1 LFLCKGFSI
10 ICAAMVILKDNLKP
24 AQNYRK
30 LGFVALLLLVI
41 NLVIWVATL
50 LTFHHFPK
58 LLAFGAEAFVLGLA
72 HALDADHISAIDNVT
87 RKLMQ
92 EGKRPML
99 VGFFFSVGHST
110 IVILLSVAVA
120 VTAAGIQSRFESLKS
135 LGDIVGTGISALFL
149 FGIALINLLVLRGVV
164 QAFRLVKRGQPY
176 VEQDLQTML
185 AGMGRIGRMV
195 RPVLRLVD
203 SSWKMYFVGFLFGLG
218 FDTATQVG
226 LLGMAAVFGTQGM
239 PIWSILLFPLLF
251 TAGMCLV
258 DTADGVLM
266 LGAYGWAFVH
276 PVRKLYYNMTITAVS
291 VFIALVVGGIEVI
304 PLLSDRFNLHGA
316 FYDCINSLNDDK
328 NFAWVGVLIIAI
340 FACSWLAS
348 IGAYWLLGYR
358 QLEVA
363 VVPVNADVPRR
374 N

>member
-1 LFLCKGFSI
+1 
-10 ICAAMVILKDNLKP
+10 MP
-24 AQNYRK
+24 AKHYRK
-30 LGFVALLLLVI
+30 LGWVALLLLGI
-41 NLVIWVATL
+41 NLAIWAAAL
-50 LTFHHFPK
+50 LVFHRFP
-58 LLAFGAEAFVLGLA
+58 LLLLCGADAFVLGLA

-110 IVILLSVAVA
+110 IVILLSGVVAMVA
-120 VTAAGIQSRFESLKS
+120 AAISAADIKARFAGLQHVGDV
-135 LGDIVGTGISALFL
+135 LGTSISALFL
-149 FGIALINLLVLRGVV
+149 FGIALINILVLRGVV
-164 QAFRLVKRGQPY
+164 QSFRLVKRGEPY
-176 VEQDLQTML
+176 VEQNLHDML
-185 AGMGRIGRMV
+185 SGMGAIGRMV
-195 RPVLRLVD
+195 RPALRLVD

-226 LLGMAAVFGTQGM
+226 MLGIAAATATQGV

-258 DTADGVLM
+258 DTADGILM

-291 VFIALVVGGIEVI
+291 VLIALVVGGIEVI
-304 PLLSDRFNLHGA
+304 SVMCDRFDLHGW
-316 FYDCINSLNDDK
+316 FWDRINSLD
-328 NFAWVGVLIIAI
+328 FFWVGVLIIAI
-340 FACSWLAS
+340 FISSWLAS
-348 IGAYWLLGYR
+348 IAAYRWLGYR
-358 QLEVA
+358 QLEAA
-363 VVPVNADVPRR
+363 VVSVNADHGQP

>member
-1 LFLCKGFSI
+1 
-10 ICAAMVILKDNLKP
+10 MP
-24 AQNYRK
+24 AKSYRK
-30 LGFVALLLLVI
+30 LGFVALLLLAI
-41 NLVIWVATL
+41 NLVIWAATL

-110 IVILLSVAVA
+110 IVILLSIAVA
-120 VTAAGIQSRFESLKS
+120 ITAASIQSRFNDLKS
-135 LGDIVGTGISALFL
+135 LGDMLGTGISALFL
-149 FGIALINLLVLRGVV
+149 FGIALINILVLRGVM
-164 QAFRLVKRGQPY
+164 QAFGRVKRGQAY

-258 DTADGVLM
+258 DTADGILM

-291 VFIALVVGGIEVI
+291 VLIAVVVGGIEVI

-316 FYDCINSLNDDK
+316 FYDAINALNDDK

-348 IGAYWLLGYR
+348 IAAYWLLGYR

-363 VVPVNADVPRR
+363 VAPVSADVPRR